1 MNSTPASTSNQ
12 PTLLNRLKTFRD
24 FFRYNAGSV
33 FAGKFIYFIF
43 FSIVVFLTVIVIYTL
58 DTSNPPSAESIYYFL
73 LVPGIL
79 LIFYPSTY
87 AVDGEINSRMI
98 ETIFG
103 IPDYRYKVFLARN
116 LTQYTVVI
124 ALLLGLAF
132 FCQIALADFPF
143 VPMMFHVMFPIVFI
157 GSCSFMVA
165 TLTRSG
171 NGTAAIMV
179 VIILVFFMI
188 QEPIYE
194 SRWNLFLNPFHQVQ
208 EFELVIWRETTL
220 YNRIYIAIGAVLA
233 LMFGLLRMQKREK
246 FV

>member
-1 MNSTPASTSNQ
+1 MNAATETGRPQTTPI
-12 PTLLNRLKTFRD
+12 NRLKTYRD
-24 FFRYNAGSV
+24 FFRYNAGNV
-33 FAGKFIYFIF
+33 FAGKFIYFILF
-43 FSIVVFLTVIVIYTL
+43 AVAVFLTVIVIYTL
-58 DTSNPPSAESIYYFL
+58 ENSTPPDAESVYYFL

-87 AVDGEINSRMI
+87 AIDSEVNSRMI

-116 LTQYTVVI
+116 IIQYVVVI
-124 ALLLGLAF
+124 SLLLVLAL
-132 FCQIALADFPF
+132 FCRIALADFSIL
-143 VPMMFHVMFPIVFI
+143 PMLFQVMFPIVLI

-171 NGTAAIMV
+171 NGTAAIMII
-179 VIILVFFMI
+179 IILFFFFF
-188 QEPIYE
+188 QELMYE
-194 SRWNLFLNPFHQVQ
+194 SRWNLFLNPFRQVQ
-208 EFELVIWRETTL
+208 EFELIVWQETTL
-220 YNRIYIAIGAVLA
+220 YNRIYIAIGAILT